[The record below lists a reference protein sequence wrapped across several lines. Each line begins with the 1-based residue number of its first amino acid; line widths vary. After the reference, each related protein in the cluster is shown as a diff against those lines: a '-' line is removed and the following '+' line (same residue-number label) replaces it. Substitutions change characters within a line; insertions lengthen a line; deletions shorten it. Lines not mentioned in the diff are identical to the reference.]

1 MAIDAT
7 VLKNSIIAKRNKYLA
22 NGGKFSIEAKVMQE
36 ILKDMNATDILIVPN
51 ADLTCKGLEIL

>member
-7 VLKNSIIAKRNKYLA
+7 ILKNSIIAKRNKYLA
-22 NGGKFSIEAKVMQE
+22 NGGKFNMKAVAMQE

-51 ADLTCKGLEIL
+51 ADLTCPGLERL